1 MVLWLPCPCGLMG
14 FIWVSICITPPLI
27 DGTLFPTSQKC
38 WITLLSF
45 SNIVFLPFSLFWW
58 MLCPLYR
65 LQIILFCILLAFFT
79 LSHFWERSIF
89 IWVYMHVW
97 GGMCTLGCS
106 CLQRQ
111 KRGYW
116 MSYLQRHMQLWISL
130 HDMDIGTQ
138 ALVLYRSSVFL
149 NWRAIYPDIHYMFL
163 WYLLIQ
169 CNFLIELFLLKSIN
183 FYSLWKN
190 GNFLSKL

>member
-1 MVLWLPCPCGLMG
+1 MDWA
-14 FIWVSICITPPLI
+14 
-27 DGTLFPTSQKC
+27 LFPTFQKC
-38 WITLLSF
+38 CITLLAF

-65 LQIILFCILLAFFT
+65 LQIILFCMLLAFFT
-79 LSHFWERSIF
+79 LSHFLKRNIF
-89 IWVYMHVW
+89 SWVYMHVL
-97 GGMCTLGCS
+97 GGMCTLECS
-106 CLQRQ
+106 CPQWQ

-130 HDMDIGTQ
+130 HDMNNGTQ
-138 ALVLYRSSVFL
+138 ALVLHRSRAFL
-149 NWRAIYPDIHYMFL
+149 NWWAIYPAIHSMFL
-163 WYLLIQ
+163 HYLLIR

-190 GNFLSKL
+190 GDFLSKTII